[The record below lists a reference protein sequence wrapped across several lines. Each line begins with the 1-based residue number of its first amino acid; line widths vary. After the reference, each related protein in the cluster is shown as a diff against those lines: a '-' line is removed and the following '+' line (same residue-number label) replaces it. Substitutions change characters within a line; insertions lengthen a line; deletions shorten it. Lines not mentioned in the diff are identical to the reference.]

1 MTTTAMTT
9 TAMTTPAI
17 QSARPPAATPTL
29 GQTLRS
35 LAIDIVVPTATY
47 YVLTKAFDVSLIW
60 ALTAASVLPLVRTVT
75 SQARDRRINSLAAL
89 MLAINV
95 VGVGTSFLVGDPRFM
110 IAKDSLVS
118 SVIGFGVIVSVIK
131 GRPMMTAGLEPFLTK
146 GDAARAQAWSRLVG
160 VSSEFRRLEVRCHLI
175 WAVALLTECAVRI
188 VGAFTLPVPT
198 MMWLSGVLVGGAI
211 TIAIVVGST
220 ATVPMERLIKAGA
233 AQCLPQE
240 REAQR

>member
-29 GQTLRS
+29 GRTLRS

-118 SVIGFGVIVSVIK
+118 SVIGFGIIVSVIK
-131 GRPMMTAGLEPFLTK
+131 
-146 GDAARAQAWSRLVG
+146 
-160 VSSEFRRLEVRCHLI
+160 
-175 WAVALLTECAVRI
+175 
-188 VGAFTLPVPT
+188 
-198 MMWLSGVLVGGAI
+198 
-211 TIAIVVGST
+211 
-220 ATVPMERLIKAGA
+220 
-233 AQCLPQE
+233 
-240 REAQR
+240 